1 MDLLIT
7 NLQYVFLRL
16 AVTGPLVKFAMKYI
30 PYYVAV
36 VLMAQLSFC
45 YDLIIFYFYFDS
57 PMGAFS
63 EVLLADF
70 LYTLRVVAAWWVI
83 KRLWDWLNNYWMA
96 VFIGAELTFTVD
108 YFIFDGV
115 Y

>member
-16 AVTGPLVKFAMKYI
+16 AVTGPLVKFAIKYI

-45 YDLIIFYFYFDS
+45 YDLIIFYIIFRS
-57 PMGAFS
+57 LKPPI
-63 EVLLADF
+63 VNQ
-70 LYTLRVVAAWWVI
+70 TNVIVAM
-83 KRLWDWLNNYWMA
+83 NM
-96 VFIGAELTFTVD
+96 
-108 YFIFDGV
+108 
-115 Y
+115 

>member
-1 MDLLIT
+1 MDLLIV
-7 NLQYVFLRL
+7 NLQYIFLRL
-16 AVTGPLVKFAMKYI
+16 AVTGLVVKFALKYI

-36 VLMAQLSFC
+36 VLVAQFSFC
-45 YDLIIFYFYFDS
+45 YDLIIFYFYYDS
-57 PMGAFS
+57 PIGTVS

-70 LYTLRVVAAWWVI
+70 LYTLRVVAAWWLI
-83 KRLWDWLNNYWMA
+83 KRLWNWLNNFWIA
-96 VFIGAELTFTVD
+96 VFIGAELTFIVD